1 MDCLAP
7 SADFGVALS
16 TAALGEKM
24 ITAIIVA
31 LLVGAL
37 GFIGHALMTS
47 SSDKGAADQADA
59 NATAQS
65 KVKAAEDAAD
75 KGDTGGLDELP

>member
-1 MDCLAP
+1 M
-7 SADFGVALS
+7 
-16 TAALGEKM
+16 T
-24 ITAIIVA
+24 TAIIVT
-31 LLVGAL
+31 LVVGAL

-59 NATAQS
+59 NATTQS

-75 KGDTGGLDELP
+75 KGDTGGLNELP